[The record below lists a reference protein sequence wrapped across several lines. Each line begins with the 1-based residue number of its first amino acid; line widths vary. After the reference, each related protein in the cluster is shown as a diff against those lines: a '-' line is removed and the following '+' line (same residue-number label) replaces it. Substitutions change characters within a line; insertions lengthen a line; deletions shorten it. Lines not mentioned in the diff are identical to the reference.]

1 MDASTAADTRPP
13 QVSLLRAWWAVVV
26 LVLAYTLSYVDR
38 MVIALMVEPLRAD
51 FGLSDTQIS
60 LLQGL
65 AFAAFYTT
73 LSIPLAAVADRR
85 SRRAIIAIGVAL
97 WSAMTAACGL
107 AANFWQLFLARM
119 GVGVGEAALGP
130 SAYSLI
136 ADLFPEEQ
144 RGRAMAVFSTG
155 VSIGGGLALIIG
167 GLVIGFAAANEFYAT
182 PFGEVKSWQLVFLLL
197 GPPGILVALLVMT
210 IPEPRRNMF
219 RAAAVTPPSAPPV
232 IPFLKAEW
240 RTILLLFVGNGI
252 SGMIMTG
259 ILSWAPTYL
268 IRSFQTSAAEVGQM
282 MGFGLL
288 VLGTGGA
295 LLGGWWTD
303 RGTRSGNIAA
313 PLYTVMFNI
322 LLMAACGIVGTLMPG
337 PVLASAAFSL
347 SFLFGAAAYPAGA
360 VSIQK
365 LAPSLLRAR
374 VSALYLFMVTMLSLA
389 FGPTAVALLTDF
401 VFGDPAKLGWS
412 LLLFTAIAGLLGAV
426 IFALAVPVYRQSI
439 ARQPKAA

>member
-1 MDASTAADTRPP
+1 MSTARPAAP
-13 QVSLLRAWWAVVV
+13 QTTDNPGISLMRAWWAVVV

-73 LSIPLAAVADRR
+73 LSIPIATLADRR
-85 SRRAIIAIGVAL
+85 SRSAIIAVGVAF

-107 AANFWQLFLARM
+107 AGSFWQLFLARM

-130 SAYSLI
+130 AAYSLI
-136 ADLFPEEQ
+136 ADLFPEER

-182 PFGEVKSWQLVFLLL
+182 PFGPVKSWQLVFLLL
-197 GPPGILVALLVMT
+197 GPPGLIVALLVMT
-210 IPEPRRNMF
+210 IPEPRRG
-219 RAAAVTPPSAPPV
+219 RVVQAAQASPP
-232 IPFLKAEW
+232 IMPFLKIEW
-240 RTILLLFVGNGI
+240 RTVALLFVGNGI
-252 SGMIMTG
+252 SGMIMTA

-268 IRSFQTSAAEVGQM
+268 IRNFQASAADVGQM
-282 MGFGLL
+282 LGFGLL
-288 VLGTGGA
+288 VLGTLGA

-303 RGTRSGNIAA
+303 RGTRAGNAVAPLHTVMMNIA
-313 PLYTVMFNI
+313 
-322 LLMAACGIVGTLMPG
+322 LMAASGVAGILMPN

-347 SFLFGAAAYPAGA
+347 TFLFGAAAYPAGA
-360 VSIQK
+360 VAIQK
-365 LAPSLLRAR
+365 LAPALLRAR
-374 VSALYLFMVTMLSLA
+374 LSALYLFVVTMMSLA
-389 FGPTAVALLTDF
+389 LGPTAVALLTDYA
-401 VFGDPAKLGWS
+401 FGGPELVGQS
-412 LLLFTAIAGLLGAV
+412 LLLFTAVAGPLGAG
-426 IFALAVPVYRQSI
+426 IIALAKGAYRKSL
-439 ARQPKAA
+439 ARQEVAA